1 MVARGIEV
9 DAVLRGV
16 VVDLAA
22 VGGVGQ
28 GLADVDIVAALAQ
41 RHVGQQVV
49 DRGNAGVVQTGLGG
63 DHILLYAWDGLDI
76 NRHAGVQLL
85 TQHINEALVV
95 GDKAVLTALHDEVVR
110 ADKDIKIIRLAGG
123 NGLHRGLVRTGD
135 GVLDADIV
143 DKGLH
148 ARADVG
154 GVVGI
159 VVACI
164 VDAKARRDA
173 VAREGDGVEIVV
185 RHGAQHRD
193 GHHAVIGVAVLG
205 VDRGRDGLGL
215 VPRGGIDARQDAL
228 RLGNVCRGCRG
239 GLGGHS
245 GGCGLLRRSG
255 FRWGS
260 LSRGTLPREPEVAH
274 ADAERRQNNDE
285 DQEQSALAAPAC
297 DLIAV
302 GIKISHKS
310 SYSLRNQACIAII
323 RRNRT
328 GYKWPQQILQ
338 TEKGTFAKISL
349 TLFSCT
355 PIIRVRIDVTNHHR
369 TEVLPHGMDDRIRQ
383 LLRDP
388 RAGKPGTGRA
398 VCPCTV

>member
-1 MVARGIEV
+1 MSAG
-9 DAVLRGV
+9 
-16 VVDLAA
+16 AA
-22 VGGVGQ
+22 
-28 GLADVDIVAALAQ
+28 
-41 RHVGQQVV
+41 
-49 DRGNAGVVQTGLGG
+49 
-63 DHILLYAWDGLDI
+63 
-76 NRHAGVQLL
+76 
-85 TQHINEALVV
+85 E
-95 GDKAVLTALHDEVVR
+95 
-110 ADKDIKIIRLAGG
+110 
-123 NGLHRGLVRTGD
+123 
-135 GVLDADIV
+135 
-143 DKGLH
+143 
-148 ARADVG
+148 
-154 GVVGI
+154 
-159 VVACI
+159 
-164 VDAKARRDA
+164 
-173 VAREGDGVEIVV
+173 
-185 RHGAQHRD
+185 
-193 GHHAVIGVAVLG
+193 
-205 VDRGRDGLGL
+205 
-215 VPRGGIDARQDAL
+215 
-228 RLGNVCRGCRG
+228 G
-239 GLGGHS
+239 GLGERS
-245 GGCGLLRRSG
+245 GRCGLLRRSG
-255 FRWGS
+255 FRRGS

-310 SYSLRNQACIAII
+310 SYSLRNQACIVII